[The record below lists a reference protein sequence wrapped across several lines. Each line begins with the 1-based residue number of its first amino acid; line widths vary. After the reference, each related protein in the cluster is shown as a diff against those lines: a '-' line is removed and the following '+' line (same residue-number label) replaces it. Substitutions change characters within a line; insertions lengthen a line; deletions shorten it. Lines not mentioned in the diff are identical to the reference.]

1 VPTPGFYDLLA
12 ADYVI
17 AYLLIFYTMTLARPS
32 ISPSIS
38 PIVPV
43 GTGVIDPGLTAELA
57 PDGNLTPLLERFLI
71 AILALAGA
79 QAGAVRVLTDDGKSM
94 SLVAQQGLPANVQSA
109 ERLVSRDCGMC
120 GVASGT
126 DVLVWVDDVKTC
138 GKHVDHAYFGIQCQR
153 VLAISLPHGGQVLGV
168 YNLFFDSN
176 ASIDPQMETMLRL
189 IGQLLGQALHNARIE
204 RERLRVTVM
213 KERQEMVNEVH
224 DTIAQTLAYVRMRLP
239 LLNEAM
245 LAHDDERSRKYL
257 SDVKNGVGEVHD
269 KLREVMTYFR
279 TRMDPLGL
287 LHALQGV
294 ADGYFDRVGISL
306 EIRNS
311 ASGLNLSDEQEVQ
324 VFYIIQE
331 ALANIA
337 KHSMARRAIVSIGRN
352 AQQLEF
358 RIEDDG
364 LGMDEPS
371 VSTLVTLAKG
381 LAPTNHFGME
391 IMQSRAKRLGGSLVV
406 GPNDGGGTRVS
417 LLLPMAPGRQ
427 GFASV

>member
-1 VPTPGFYDLLA
+1 MTLPQPPLRPEVLLDIGAAVGGLA
-12 ADYVI
+12 AEFALNSD
-17 AYLLIFYTMTLARPS
+17 
-32 ISPSIS
+32 
-38 PIVPV
+38 
-43 GTGVIDPGLTAELA
+43 
-57 PDGNLTPLLERFLI
+57 LTPLLERFLV

-79 QAGAVRVLTDDGKSM
+79 QAGAVRVLTDDGKAM
-94 SLVAQQGLPANVQSA
+94 RLVAQQGLPDDVQVA
-109 ERLVSRDCGMC
+109 ERLVPRDCGVC
-120 GVASGT
+120 GIAAAG
-126 DVLVWVDDVKTC
+126 DVLGWVDDVRTC
-138 GKHVDHAYFGIQCQR
+138 AKHTEHAYFGIECQR
-153 VLAISLPHGGQVLGV
+153 VLAISLPHGGQVLGI
-168 YNLFFDSN
+168 YNLFFDSDAN
-176 ASIDPQMETMLRL
+176 INPQMETMLRL
-189 IGQLLGQALHNARIE
+189 IGQLLGLALHNARIE

-239 LLNEAM
+239 LLNESM
-245 LAHDDERSRKYL
+245 LAHDDQRSLKYL
-257 SDVKNGVGEVHD
+257 SDVKQGVGEVHD

-311 ASGLNLSDEQEVQ
+311 VHSLNLTDEQEVQ
-324 VFYIIQE
+324 VFYIVQE

-337 KHSMARRAIVSIGRN
+337 KHSMARRAIVSIARD
-352 AQQLEF
+352 QQHLEF

-371 VSTLVTLAKG
+371 VSTLITLAKG
-381 LAPTNHFGME
+381 LAPSNHFGLE

-406 GPNDGGGTRVS
+406 GPNDGGGTRVR
-417 LLLPMAPGRQ
+417 LLLPLVVTKPAVGCL
-427 GFASV
+427 

>member
-1 VPTPGFYDLLA
+1 MTLPQPPLRPEVLLDIGAAVGGLA
-12 ADYVI
+12 AEFALNSD
-17 AYLLIFYTMTLARPS
+17 
-32 ISPSIS
+32 
-38 PIVPV
+38 
-43 GTGVIDPGLTAELA
+43 
-57 PDGNLTPLLERFLI
+57 LTPLLERFLV

-79 QAGAVRVLTDDGKSM
+79 QAGAVRVLTDDGKAM
-94 SLVAQQGLPANVQSA
+94 RLVAQQGLPDDVQVA
-109 ERLVSRDCGMC
+109 ERLVPRDCGVC
-120 GVASGT
+120 GVASAG
-126 DVLVWVDDVKTC
+126 DVLGWVDDVKTC
-138 GKHVDHAYFGIQCQR
+138 AKHTDHAYFGIQCQR
-153 VLAISLPHGGQVLGV
+153 VLAISLPHGGQVLGI
-168 YNLFFDSN
+168 YNLFFDSDAN
-176 ASIDPQMETMLRL
+176 INPQMETMLRL
-189 IGQLLGQALHNARIE
+189 IGQLLGLALHNARIE

-239 LLNEAM
+239 LLNESM
-245 LAHDDERSRKYL
+245 LAHDDQRSLKYL
-257 SDVKNGVGEVHD
+257 SDVKQGVGEVHD

-311 ASGLNLSDEQEVQ
+311 VHSLNLTDEQEVQ
-324 VFYIIQE
+324 VFYIVQE

-337 KHSMARRAIVSIGRN
+337 KHSMARRAIVSIARD
-352 AQQLEF
+352 QQHLEF

-371 VSTLVTLAKG
+371 VSTLITLAKG
-381 LAPTNHFGME
+381 LAPSNHFGLE

-406 GPNDGGGTRVS
+406 GPNDGGGTRVR
-417 LLLPMAPGRQ
+417 LLLPLVVTKPAVGCL
-427 GFASV
+427 

>member
-1 VPTPGFYDLLA
+1 MDMGVVIPGISTEFSLDHDLA
-12 ADYVI
+12 
-17 AYLLIFYTMTLARPS
+17 
-32 ISPSIS
+32 
-38 PIVPV
+38 
-43 GTGVIDPGLTAELA
+43 
-57 PDGNLTPLLERFLI
+57 PLLERFLI

-94 SLVAQQGLPANVQSA
+94 RLVAQQGLPADVQSA
-109 ERLVSRDCGMC
+109 ERLVARDCGMC
-120 GVASGT
+120 GIASAG
-126 DVLVWVDDVKTC
+126 DVLGWVDDVKTC
-138 GKHVDHAYFGIQCQR
+138 AKHSEHAYFGVQCQR
-153 VLAISLPHGGQVLGV
+153 VLAISLPHGGQILGI

-176 ASIDPQMETMLRL
+176 ASIDLQMETMLRL
-189 IGQLLGQALHNARIE
+189 IGQLLGLALHNARIE
-204 RERLRVTVM
+204 RERLRITVM

-239 LLNEAM
+239 LLNESM
-245 LAHDDERSRKYL
+245 LAHDDQRSLKYL
-257 SDVKNGVGEVHD
+257 SDVKQGVGEVHD

-311 ASGLNLSDEQEVQ
+311 AHGLNLNDEQEVQ

-337 KHSMARRAIVSIGRN
+337 KHSMARRALVSIARDD
-352 AQQLEF
+352 QHLEF

-381 LAPTNHFGME
+381 LAPSNHFGLE

-406 GPNDGGGTRVS
+406 GPNEGGGTRVR
-417 LLLPMAPGRQ
+417 LLLPIVATPLGAL
-427 GFASV
+427 GL

>member
-1 VPTPGFYDLLA
+1 MDMGSTVT
-12 ADYVI
+12 
-17 AYLLIFYTMTLARPS
+17 
-32 ISPSIS
+32 
-38 PIVPV
+38 
-43 GTGVIDPGLTAELA
+43 GLTSELA
-57 PDGNLTPLLERFLI
+57 LDSDLASLLERFLI

-79 QAGAVRVLTDDGKSM
+79 QAGAVRVLTEDGKSM
-94 SLVAQQGLPANVQSA
+94 RLVAQQGLPANVQAA
-109 ERLVSRDCGMC
+109 EQLVARDCGMC
-120 GVASGT
+120 GLAAGK
-126 DVLVWVDDVKTC
+126 DMLGWVDDVTTC
-138 GKHVDHAYFGIQCQR
+138 GRHTQTTYFGQQCRR
-153 VLAISLPHGGQVLGV
+153 VLAISLPHGGQVLGI
-168 YNLFFDSN
+168 YSLFFESS
-176 ASIDPQMETMLRL
+176 ASINPQIETMLRL
-189 IGQLLGQALHNARIE
+189 IGQLLGLTLHNAKIE

-224 DTIAQTLAYVRMRLP
+224 DAIAQTLAYVRMRLP

-245 LAHDDERSRKYL
+245 LAHDDQHSIKYL
-257 SDVKNGVGEVHD
+257 SDVRQGVGEVHD

-287 LHALQGV
+287 MRALQGV

-311 ASGLNLSDEQEVQ
+311 VHSLNLSDEQEVQ
-324 VFYIIQE
+324 VFYIVQE

-337 KHSMARRAIVSIGRN
+337 KHSMARRAVVSICRDQ
-352 AQQLEF
+352 QQLEF

-381 LAPTNHFGME
+381 LAPTNHFGLE

-406 GPNDGGGTRVS
+406 GPNDGGGTRVR
-417 LLLPMAPGRQ
+417 LLLPVLANKKGAA
-427 GFASV
+427 GI

>member
-1 VPTPGFYDLLA
+1 MDMGA
-12 ADYVI
+12 
-17 AYLLIFYTMTLARPS
+17 
-32 ISPSIS
+32 
-38 PIVPV
+38 
-43 GTGVIDPGLTAELA
+43 GVPGLTAELA
-57 PDGNLTPLLERFLI
+57 ADSDLAPLLERFLI
-71 AILALAGA
+71 AILAMAGA
-79 QAGAVRVLTDDGKSM
+79 QAGAVRTLTDDGKSM
-94 SLVAQQGLPANVQSA
+94 RLVAQQGLPANIQSS
-109 ERLVSRDCGMC
+109 ERLVARDCGMC
-120 GVASGT
+120 GVASGS
-126 DVLVWVDDVKTC
+126 DVLGWVEDVKTC
-138 GKHVDHAYFGIQCQR
+138 GKHTDHAYFGIKCQR
-153 VLAISLPHGGQVLGV
+153 VLAISLPHGGQVLGI

-189 IGQLLGQALHNARIE
+189 IGQMLGQALHNARIE

-245 LAHDDERSRKYL
+245 LAHDDQRSLKYFF
-257 SDVKNGVGEVHD
+257 DVKNGVGEVHD

-311 ASGLNLSDEQEVQ
+311 ANGLNLNDEQEVQ

-337 KHSMARRAIVSIGRN
+337 KHSMARRAIVSIARDG
-352 AQQLEF
+352 QQLEF

-381 LAPTNHFGME
+381 LAPSNHFGLE

-406 GPNDGGGTRVS
+406 GPNDGGGTQVR
-417 LLLPMAPGRQ
+417 LRLPVVAAKQ
-427 GFASV
+427 GVGGI

>member
-1 VPTPGFYDLLA
+1 MTLPQPPLRPEVLLDMGAAVGGLA
-12 ADYVI
+12 AEFALNSD
-17 AYLLIFYTMTLARPS
+17 
-32 ISPSIS
+32 
-38 PIVPV
+38 
-43 GTGVIDPGLTAELA
+43 
-57 PDGNLTPLLERFLI
+57 LTPLLERFLV

-79 QAGAVRVLTDDGKSM
+79 QAGAVRVLTDDGKAM
-94 SLVAQQGLPANVQSA
+94 RLVAQQGLPDDVQVA
-109 ERLVSRDCGMC
+109 ERLVPRDCGVC
-120 GVASGT
+120 GIAAAG
-126 DVLVWVDDVKTC
+126 DVLGWVDDVRTC
-138 GKHVDHAYFGIQCQR
+138 AKHTEHAYFGIECQR
-153 VLAISLPHGGQVLGV
+153 VLAISLPHGGQVLGI
-168 YNLFFDSN
+168 YNLFFDSDAKIN
-176 ASIDPQMETMLRL
+176 PQMETMLRL
-189 IGQLLGQALHNARIE
+189 IGQLLGLALHNARIE

-239 LLNEAM
+239 LLNESM
-245 LAHDDERSRKYL
+245 LAHDDQRSLKYL
-257 SDVKNGVGEVHD
+257 SDVKTGVGEVHD

-311 ASGLNLSDEQEVQ
+311 VHSLNLTDEQEVQ
-324 VFYIIQE
+324 VFYIVQE

-337 KHSMARRAIVSIGRN
+337 KHSMARRAIVSIARD
-352 AQQLEF
+352 QQHLEF

-371 VSTLVTLAKG
+371 VSTLITLAKG
-381 LAPTNHFGME
+381 LAPSNHFGLE

-406 GPNDGGGTRVS
+406 GPNDGGGTRVR
-417 LLLPMAPGRQ
+417 LLLPLVVTKPAVGCL
-427 GFASV
+427 